1 MSENK
6 TFLSKLLNLNIPIV
20 LFPKTS
26 KMSENKKQNQK
37 QKPKSL
43 SKNGPL
49 EFHDPSRRHRR
60 HSICS
65 SSSSS
70 SGSDHYLPYYDYDY
84 SDHYLNRYDDL
95 YLYEKKKAMHN
106 VLKGSKNNFII
117 TFKNTTDTDA
127 KIDDLNKKAGFKHKH
142 KLLKALNGC
151 TATVDN
157 SLLSELFNDPDI
169 QYIEKDSVV
178 TDALYEKVEYKLS
191 ASSVLWNQTITNTV
205 PVLTDNFSSV
215 HCYILDTGIMP
226 SHSEFVP
233 GQVIIDYNTIT
244 QNKNATDDNGHGTGV
259 ASIVGGRTVG
269 SAIKTTLHSIKVLDS
284 TGSGYTSNIIAGI
297 DWVLSNKNNA
307 NKVIINLSLGGSNS
321 TSLNNAIQNAII
333 KNCVVICAAGN
344 DGIDATTISP
354 ANASGAITVSAY
366 DSSKT
371 KPSWSNFG
379 PVISTFAPGS
389 SVKAAWNDTVNTYY
403 SVSGTSFSCPLT
415 AGIIARYLKV
425 VPNPT
430 QMQIVSFINKSNILN
445 EIINP
450 GTNTPNTRI
459 VWNSGNTN
467 PC

>member
-1 MSENK
+1 MSS
-6 TFLSKLLNLNIPIV
+6 FLSKLLNLNIPIV

-26 KMSENKKQNQK
+26 KQK
-37 QKPKSL
+37 QKQKQEKKSKSL
-43 SKNGPL
+43 SKNKNAPV

-60 HSICS
+60 HSVYS

-84 SDHYLNRYDDL
+84 DYSDHYPNRYDNF
-95 YLYEKKKAMHN
+95 LYEKKKAN
-106 VLKGSKNNFII
+106 PKTNLKGSKNNFII

-127 KIDDLNKKAGFKHKH
+127 KIDDLNKKSGFKHKH
-142 KLLKALNGC
+142 KLSKALNGC

-178 TDALYEKVEYKLS
+178 TDTLYEKVEYKLS
-191 ASSVLWNQTITNTV
+191 AASVLWNQTITNTV
-205 PVLTDNFSSV
+205 PILTDNFSSV
-215 HCYILDTGIMP
+215 HCYVLDTGIMP
-226 SHSEFVP
+226 THSEFVP
-233 GQVIIDYNTIT
+233 GQVIIDYNTIA
-244 QNKNATDDNGHGTGV
+244 QNKSAIDDNGHGTGV
-259 ASIVGGRTVG
+259 ASVIGGRTVG

-297 DWVLSNKNNA
+297 DWVLANKNTT
-307 NKVIINLSLGGSNS
+307 NKVIINLSLGGSSS

-333 KNCVVICAAGN
+333 NNCVVVCAAGN
-344 DGIDATTISP
+344 DGIDATTVSP

-366 DSSKT
+366 DSNKT

-389 SVKAAWNDTVNTYY
+389 SVKAAWNDTINTYY
-403 SVSGTSFSCPLT
+403 SVSGTSFSSPLT
-415 AGIIARYLKV
+415 AGIIARYLKI

-430 QMQIVSFINKSNILN
+430 QMQIVSFINKSNLPN

-450 GTNTPNTRI
+450 GANTPNTRI
-459 VWNSGNTN
+459 VWNSSNTS